1 MVTLNKKRLR
11 PLKFYFNLVFS
22 SVNRTSNF
30 MTLLERKHMKKF
42 ISLIVG
48 IFAFALLIQPVFATS
63 EADLEALIADETV
76 VACADNLVASYA
88 TLDTSAGIDNAVVD
102 GYYTG
107 PFAET
112 YGEGAVVDDK
122 LAALDDKGYYLQY
135 HYLANNPADLGAK
148 DTLNDAA
155 DGSDW
160 SAAHAGC
167 HADNLAAKLG
177 DDGSYDYFVIDTDGN
192 IVYTVY
198 KETDLGT
205 NLTSGSFA
213 DSGLGQAYA
222 ASVADGGALA
232 VSDVAAYWP
241 SYEAD
246 AQFVCSAIGDA
257 GATFCLQI
265 TPDQLADTG
274 DIRED

>member
-1 MVTLNKKRLR
+1 MR
-11 PLKFYFNLVFS
+11 
-22 SVNRTSNF
+22 
-30 MTLLERKHMKKF
+30 KF
-42 ISLIVG
+42 ISLIIG
-48 IFAFALLIQPVFATS
+48 TFAFVLLIQPVFATS
-63 EADLEALIADETV
+63 EADLEALVADREV
-76 VACADNLVASYA
+76 IDCSDSFVATYA
-88 TLDTSAGIDNAVVD
+88 ALDTSAGIDNAVVD

-107 PFAET
+107 PFAEA

-148 DTLNDAA
+148 DTLNNAA
-155 DGSDW
+155 DESAW
-160 SAAHAGC
+160 SAVHERC
-167 HADNLAAKLG
+167 HPGLVEKLNA
-177 DDGSYDYFVIDTDGN
+177 DGSYDYFVVDTDGN

-222 ASVADGGALA
+222 GSVAAGGALC

-265 TPDQLADTG
+265 SPDQLAEADGALTPG
-274 DIRED
+274 CVR